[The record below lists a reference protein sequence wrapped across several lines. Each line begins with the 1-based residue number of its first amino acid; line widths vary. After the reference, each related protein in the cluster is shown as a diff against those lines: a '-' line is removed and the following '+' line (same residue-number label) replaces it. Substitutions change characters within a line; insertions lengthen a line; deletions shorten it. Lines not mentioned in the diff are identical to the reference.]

1 MAVAAGLLLLALSS
15 CAIAFSLRLRSLTS
29 TIVAVYLLAFA
40 QIVGLTELLSLGQAV
55 GASGYLI
62 GELAVAGI
70 ALLVWSRTR
79 YLPPRPRIA
88 SSRRR
93 RVMLPRGI
101 REHPLVA
108 VLFVVVAG
116 AVAYQA
122 FIALATPPTN
132 WDSLTYHLPRAAQW
146 VQHGGLGY
154 VDAAPTQRI
163 NVFPPNAEIAI
174 AYTLALARGDWLVAG
189 PQLLAELILLVT
201 IFGTARRLGFAR
213 SSAAFAALL
222 FATFSNIALESV
234 TSQND
239 LVVASFVAAAAMYI
253 IGREPREQALA
264 GLAIGLALGTK
275 LTAVFALAPIA
286 VLAVVVLR
294 RRALLTAGWSLAAF
308 AAFGAF
314 GYVANLERTGN
325 PFAPHQERFEAHPSL
340 GGTIST
346 TLRVFYRFFDLPG
359 FATVFM
365 VVAVG
370 LVAVLVTAMIV
381 QGSRRPAAWRVKDAL
396 LFALPVLSPLW
407 IPLVALAARSLF
419 SAVHVPVN
427 AAHSTATRFRY
438 GVNGMADEDVA
449 YFGPLGVALLLPFA
463 AVPAVN
469 WLRGRRDG
477 VQVLLGATLFL
488 FVVELAAVYKYNAWI
503 GRFVTLPCALCAPL
517 LAMAYKR
524 RALAGGAVVVGVLS
538 LVLAHAFNVNKP
550 AGLDAEPIWSL
561 PRSATVS
568 ISSFVGPR
576 MAGSVLSALRGSE
589 RIGAVMGP
597 EDPSYMLYGSDLRRT
612 VVYLPRRDTFAQ
624 AERRGLTT
632 VVFGDVPKPS
642 SQLASASRWHFVRL
656 GYWLLA
662 TRASSSPSSE
672 TSTVSAGRRHVGPS
686 ASRPDE
692 LDSHAG

>member
-1 MAVAAGLLLLALSS
+1 MAAGLLLLALSS

-29 TIVAVYLLAFA
+29 TVVAVYLLAFA
-40 QIVGLTELLSLGQAV
+40 QIVGLSELLSLGRAV
-55 GASGYLI
+55 GESGYLI
-62 GELAVAGI
+62 GELAVTAI
-70 ALLVWSRTR
+70 AVLVWSRTR
-79 YLPPRPRIA
+79 YLPPRPHF
-88 SSRRR
+88 
-93 RVMLPRGI
+93 PRGI

-108 VLFVVVAG
+108 LLLVVVTA

-174 AYTLALARGDWLVAG
+174 AYTLALARGDWLVAA

-239 LVVASFVAAAAMYI
+239 LVVASFVAAAAMFI

-286 VLAVVVLR
+286 VLAVLVLR

-359 FATVFM
+359 FATVYLVM
-365 VVAVG
+365 VVG
-370 LVAVLVTAMIV
+370 LVAVLVTAMIL
-381 QGSRRPAAWRVKDAL
+381 QGSRRPAWRVKDAL

-407 IPLVALAARSLF
+407 IPLVALAARNLF

-438 GVNGMADEDVA
+438 GVNGMADEDIS
-449 YFGPLGVALLLPFA
+449 YFGPLGPALLLPFA
-463 AVPAVN
+463 ALPAVN

-488 FVVELAAVYKYNAWI
+488 FIVELAVVYKYNAWI
-503 GRFVTLPCALCAPL
+503 GRFVTLPSALCAPL
-517 LAMAYKR
+517 LAVAYKR
-524 RALAGGAVVVGVLS
+524 RALAGGAVIIGVLS
-538 LVLAHAFNVNKP
+538 LALAHAFNVNKP
-550 AGLDAEPIWSL
+550 AGLEAAPIWSL

-576 MAGSVLSALRGSE
+576 MASSVSDALQGRG

-597 EDPSYMLYGSDLRRT
+597 EDPSYMLYGSDFRRT
-612 VVYLPRRDTFAQ
+612 VVYLPRRDPFAE

-632 VVFGDVPKPS
+632 ILFGDVPKPS
-642 SQLASASRWHFVRL
+642 SRLASTSRWHFVRL

-662 TRASSSPSSE
+662 TRGSTPPLRETATASVSTASP
-672 TSTVSAGRRHVGPS
+672 
-686 ASRPDE
+686 
-692 LDSHAG
+692 